1 LAKNAT
7 PALLLIKAEASD
19 ERKYCCKV
27 VTKQTIKQKCI
38 KLEIIGNQTSNE
50 TGDMTLSCHATGKP
64 TPNITWSK
72 QGNKEWNHT
81 GTLLPLKNIS
91 RDQHGDYWC
100 TAENNAG
107 HVSASVT
114 VTVNYAPSITISAK
128 RYNVTEG
135 DDKDIECISDG
146 RPPPMVTWTKIGGL
160 SNNIHARAQWL
171 TFRKASRNES
181 GTYTCTA
188 ANGIGKQAIA
198 TVDVNVLCKF
208 LSDVAL
214 FAVPIHCN

>member
-1 LAKNAT
+1 MFSVRPNIT
-7 PALLLIKAEASD
+7 SI
-19 ERKYCCKV
+19 
-27 VTKQTIKQKCI
+27 T
-38 KLEIIGNQTSNE
+38 GNQTSNE

-114 VTVNYAPSITISAK
+114 VTVNCKYRYTVWHQICRENYFVSCDSKGTGFAGRSLYAP
-128 RYNVTEG
+128 
-135 DDKDIECISDG
+135 
-146 RPPPMVTWTKIGGL
+146 
-160 SNNIHARAQWL
+160 
-171 TFRKASRNES
+171 
-181 GTYTCTA
+181 
-188 ANGIGKQAIA
+188 
-198 TVDVNVLCKF
+198 
-208 LSDVAL
+208 VAG
-214 FAVPIHCN
+214 